1 MFPVRNFVKR
11 CRPALLALAV
21 PALAVAGVAV
31 AVPAQA
37 DPGVVTIQVGG
48 DGAITAMAGGDGH
61 RIDPAAAGGEL
72 PIRVVTSYTFNGVT
86 TSDASSVA
94 GATGPVRID
103 VTVQNITGKLERVN
117 ADIDGRAV
125 SHEVLVA
132 TPMSVAAG
140 VELPGIAPEAVRTPQ
155 AGGEGIATNGVV
167 AVNDR
172 GTTTVQWAGLTGV
185 GSTTSLLHFTLVV
198 EAQDFVTPVINIA
211 TQPGF
216 GINPDSRKQCEET
229 LLVSQTIRT
238 LQESADILADSGT
251 ALEDARAMLAN
262 AGGSIGSRTIRDLE
276 MSRGRIENS
285 AQSVSSTLESLESRL
300 NSLFASTGSTMS
312 SSLAETTATVR
323 TLLGNPDAPRPRIDI
338 NPDTCEINFGLEED
352 LPATPSP
359 AAPSPAAPSPGEG
372 PSAPASPAPSPSASA
387 GTGAAPSPW
396 PTLPNGDPSPRP
408 TASSIPMATLS
419 PAPKPSGPAA
429 GDDLPTV
436 TNPEEVIPAGGVYGV
451 INGLSARLEALSA
464 TTTRCQ
470 EHILSDLDSILG
482 PQNPSP
488 EDCANP
494 AVATTLTCTV
504 LSAHHDLNELSNQVR
519 SEGEELVT
527 QLRGGSQHKNLD
539 TVEQLDGALRSVNTL
554 AKDLQIYQ
562 HEGRLPQPEP
572 TPGLSPSFPP
582 RPGTEP
588 SGSPE
593 PSAGTEPSG
602 TPEPSAAPTAEPST
616 GPSTGAPHE
625 IPPETVD
632 SSAPMTPY
640 IDELKK
646 RFDAALKLVDTL
658 DKEFA
663 RVNAEAGKAF
673 ERNQAQDKRLTE
685 ITESMCIDAGLTR
698 EVGSEEPIANP
709 KLDKKAVRE
718 VVRDL
723 TGAECPHTAG
733 MIGNR
738 AGKYRQSV
746 RFLGQETRDH
756 ITSIMEASQSVSGEN
771 QPEAIAGLAQ
781 LRESL
786 TQSQQILT
794 DLDAERARLD
804 DQRKDRTAQLA
815 QMVDELNKN
824 IATTVDIYADLAPL
838 ARDVVGELDAFAAEL
853 DGFVGKS
860 KTRTDETGT
869 TNRDRLY
876 TGVSTARDRTERSS
890 SAIFDSVSNQLTVF
904 SENLRNTG
912 SSAVRSTTGLITDAN
927 NTLDAETNQLMDE
940 NSATVST
947 TSRNAI
953 TNSDAVSALI
963 MQDLVNVLAD
973 IGTNTPG
980 GGGLLGAMKTSEG
993 HLGIADAKLSDSTAT
1008 TTTIQSGYRSALG
1021 ADAFGAAR
1029 LRASLA
1035 RLEQLPTLPAS
1046 GNAEIGMYSFH
1057 VIPAEEEK

>member
-72 PIRVVTSYTFNGVT
+72 PIRVVTSYTFNGIT

-103 VTVQNITGKLERVN
+103 VTVQNVTGKLERVN

-155 AGGEGIATNGVV
+155 AGGEGVATNGVV

-216 GINPDSRKQCEET
+216 GINPDSRKQREET

-323 TLLGNPDAPRPRIDI
+323 TLLGNPNAPRPRIDI

-359 AAPSPAAPSPGEG
+359 VAPSPGEG
-372 PSAPASPAPSPSASA
+372 PSASASPAPSPSASA

-408 TASSIPMATLS
+408 TVSSIPMATLS

-494 AVATTLTCTV
+494 AVATTLTCTI

-519 SEGEELVT
+519 AEGEELVT

-562 HEGRLPQPEP
+562 HEGRLPQPAP
-572 TPGLSPSFPP
+572 TPELSPSVPAL
-582 RPGTEP
+582 PGTEP

-593 PSAGTEPSG
+593 PSAGS
-602 TPEPSAAPTAEPST
+602 EPSAAPAPSSSPAPSAAPST
-616 GPSTGAPHE
+616 APSAAAPQV

-698 EVGSEEPIANP
+698 AVGAEDPIANP
-709 KLDKKAVRE
+709 KLDKKTVRG

-738 AGKYRQSV
+738 AGKYRESV

-756 ITSIMEASQSVSGEN
+756 ITSIMEATQSVSGTN
-771 QPEAIAGLAQ
+771 QPEAIAGLTQ
-781 LRESL
+781 LREGL

-794 DLDAERARLD
+794 DLDTERARLD

-838 ARDVVGELDAFAAEL
+838 ARDVVGELDAFATEL

-860 KTRTDETGT
+860 KTRADETGT

-904 SENLRNTG
+904 SGNLRDTG
-912 SSAVRSTTGLITDAN
+912 SRAVRSTTGLITDAN
-927 NTLDAETNQLMDE
+927 KTLDAETSQLMDE
-940 NSATVST
+940 NSTTVSA
-947 TSRNAI
+947 TSRNAV

-1035 RLEQLPTLPAS
+1035 RLEQLPTLPAT

-1057 VIPAEEEK
+1057 VIPTEEEK